1 MEEIINKLIN
11 YHIKGMDIYT
21 HGGSVWLIFTKTKEW
36 ILELDNNK
44 TLWYNFHYFD
54 AIFSYASLGVIDNQQ
69 YITKWVEDNILNGVE
84 DTQNNSHSNESWVE
98 GVIKKGVKQ
107 CSHRRYLK
115 TYNVDDTIQDGTEND
130 YWVMDGHD
138 TPVNGVIKK
147 GVKQTLP
154 ELGKY
159 IHDVE
164 EVIEQGIN
172 HIQSHVIKNKY
183 IVEEVIEDGILN
195 TYEDLYHHK
204 HRVEGVIKNGIK
216 DTAPMDNWVNS
227 ERMVTE
233 VIKTGIKETKTVDWV
248 GDIMSTVEWMK
259 ENNATSY
266 PKMIDDVIDNGEKIN
281 GTYAGGKRQSEK
293 CKSVVEYGT
302 KNPTD

>member
-107 CSHRRYLK
+107 
-115 TYNVDDTIQDGTEND
+115 
-130 YWVMDGHD
+130 
-138 TPVNGVIKK
+138 
-147 GVKQTLP
+147 TLP

-233 VIKTGIKETKTVDWV
+233 VIKTGIKET
-248 GDIMSTVEWMK
+248 
-259 ENNATSY
+259 N
-266 PKMIDDVIDNGEKIN
+266 
-281 GTYAGGKRQSEK
+281 
-293 CKSVVEYGT
+293 
-302 KNPTD
+302 NPTD